1 MRKNNAERNTDM
13 EKNALR
19 LQEVNRLAVKATIE
33 GALVDLFTLLDEFK
47 NLKKS
52 IKIFLIDTAV
62 PKVDNKKA
70 QMIFK
75 QIVSEHVFE
84 ADKMIV
90 NIENITGTDLN
101 VDQLTPDETEQLE
114 SDLFY
119 SWFSGYEYV
128 NALYEIGSLILT
140 ISVPKILEDFVREA
154 RSCFAFQQYNALYS
168 LCRTIIEVAI
178 RDICTRKGFIKAK
191 DDNVIIFE
199 QYQKDNISQL
209 INKITR
215 GRLRFK
221 IKDIYYGKTSFLIHG
236 HKTATRIEAKSIF
249 RETMTSIQ
257 ELYLINGY

>member
-52 IKIFLIDTAV
+52 IKLFLIDAAV

-84 ADKMIV
+84 ADKMIA
-90 NIENITGTDLN
+90 NIENITGADLN

-140 ISVPKILEDFVREA
+140 ISVPKISEDFVREA

-178 RDICTRKGFIKAK
+178 RDICTRKGFIKEK

-209 INKITR
+209 INKISR
-215 GRLRFK
+215 GSLKFK

-236 HKTATRIEAKSIF
+236 HKTATRKEAKVIF
-249 RETMTSIQ
+249 RETMASIQ
-257 ELYLINGY
+257 ELYLMNGY